1 MGPRDDDLLPEQT
14 EDDRDEGWG
23 EAGAGSRDDDERI
36 LREVPPHH
44 GD

>member
-1 MGPRDDDLLPEQT
+1 VGPDDLLPDRAG
-14 EDDRDEGWG
+14 DDRDAGWG
-23 EAGAGSRDDDERI
+23 DEARGPADDDERL

>member
-23 EAGAGSRDDDERI
+23 EAPGGPDDDRI